1 MDYKDYEKP
10 TIIII
15 MEQEGCE
22 IVEYEHAYRVNGIV
36 EIYRNSLKLRNL
48 ITTEILV
55 FKKEDDR
62 INHAL
67 TIVTSNPKRSA
78 HYTLERKKV
87 SKPKAK
93 PKKQPPIK
101 INRAYK
107 IPFGKYKGDAI
118 GEVPHNY
125 LKWAM
130 ENIPTLPK
138 PFKNFC
144 ESEVRAY

>member
-1 MDYKDYEKP
+1 MDYKDYAKP
-10 TIIII
+10 TIIIVL
-15 MEQEGCE
+15 EQEGCE
-22 IVEYEHAYRVNGIV
+22 IVEYEHAYRANGIV

-67 TIVTSNPKRSA
+67 TIVTSNQKRSA
-78 HYTLERKKV
+78 HYTLEREKTPRQ
-87 SKPKAK
+87 KPKPK
-93 PKKQPPIK
+93 PQIK

-107 IPFGKYKGDAI
+107 IPFGKFKGLKI

-138 PFKNFC
+138 PFRDFC
-144 ESEVRAY
+144 ESEIKAY

>member
-1 MDYKDYEKP
+1 ME
-10 TIIII
+10 TIIIT

-22 IVEYEHAYRVNGIV
+22 IVEYEHAYRANGVV
-36 EIYRNSLKLRNL
+36 EIYKNSLKLRNL

-55 FKKEDDR
+55 FKKEEDR

-87 SKPKAK
+87 SKPKVK
-93 PKKQPPIK
+93 PKPQIK

-107 IPFGKYKGDAI
+107 IPFGKHKGISI

-138 PFKNFC
+138 PFKDFC
-144 ESEVRAY
+144 ESEIRAY